1 MQIPNITTCLEK
13 YSFRKVLS
21 LIIFVLRK
29 NNFLQFYVFSK
40 KRILAFHTKIFNRS
54 VNVFLTLYL
63 MVDMGNRKGES
74 ICVLSRKM

>member
-1 MQIPNITTCLEK
+1 MQIPNITTFLEK

-54 VNVFLTLYL
+54 VYVFLTLYL